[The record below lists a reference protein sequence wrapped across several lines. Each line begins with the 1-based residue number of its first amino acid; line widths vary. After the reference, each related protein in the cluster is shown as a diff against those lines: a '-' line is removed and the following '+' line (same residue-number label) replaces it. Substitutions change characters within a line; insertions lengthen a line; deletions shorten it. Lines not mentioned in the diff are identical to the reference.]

1 MCDVS
6 NIRAFESMSP
16 RIAEDVWI
24 DPSAVV
30 IGDVEIGAGAS
41 LWPNVVARGDI
52 HHIRIGARS
61 NIQDGSVLHV
71 THDSEYVPGGHP
83 TEIGDDV
90 IVGHSVTLHG
100 CRIENHCLIGM
111 GSIVLD
117 GAVLESDTMLGAG
130 TLVVPGKRLEGG
142 YLWVGSPAKRVRPL
156 TDTEKAHIRYSAAN
170 YVKLAAKYIAQG

>member
-1 MCDVS
+1 MS
-6 NIRAFESMSP
+6 NIRAFDGMSP
-16 RIAEDVWI
+16 KIAEDVWI
-24 DPSAVV
+24 DPTAVV

-41 LWPNVVARGDI
+41 LWPSVVARGDI

-71 THDSEYVPGGHP
+71 THDSEYVPGGNP
-83 TEIGDDV
+83 LEIGDDV
-90 IVGHSVTLHG
+90 IIGHSVTLHG

-117 GAVLESDTMLGAG
+117 GAVLEPDTMLGAG
-130 TLVVPGKRLEGG
+130 TLVAPGKRLESG

-156 TDTEKAHIRYSAAN
+156 TDTEKSHIRYSAAN